1 MPFLKKTTTLID
13 LSHNEMLNI
22 EEEEF
27 SEFFKLLQRFNTKIT
42 KNENRDL
49 SQELLQDIDI
59 LIIGNPIDDYFS
71 NIEIKA
77 IVDFV
82 RIGGNLLILSEYGAD
97 YLQKTNLNDIS
108 GTHFGIYFQKNLI
121 KELNSVNHNSTSIVQ
136 IQRFNN
142 KQIGNGLREVII
154 GGACSL
160 SLSRDAKPLLLTN
173 KKNVWSEKYNSSNE
187 KWIREEE
194 EEEKIVGAYTEYG
207 QGRVV
212 ALGDIDIFTNDS
224 NIGLNQLDNQL
235 LITNIFKWLIEPVK
249 EPELMK
255 FTLNQLGEIQNE
267 MKSINKKID
276 NIIESMTI
284 LEKRISVIEQKSN
297 VLTKNPDVNEFI
309 DKKSGQEK

>member
-13 LSHNEMLNI
+13 LSHNEMLHI
-22 EEEEF
+22 EEDEF
-27 SEFFKLLQRFNTKIT
+27 SEFFKLLQRLNIKIK

-49 SQELLQDIDI
+49 SPELLQDIDI

-77 IVDFV
+77 IIDFV

-108 GTHFGIYFQKNLI
+108 STHFGIYFQKNLI
-121 KELNSVNHNSTSIVQ
+121 KELNSVNQNCTSIVH

-142 KQIGNGLREVII
+142 KQIGNGLREVLI
-154 GGACSL
+154 GGTCSL
-160 SLSRDAKPLLLTN
+160 LLSKDAKPFLFTS

-187 KWIREEE
+187 EWVREEE
-194 EEEKIVGAYTEYG
+194 EEEQIIGAYTEYG

-235 LITNIFKWLIEPVK
+235 LITNTLKWLIEPVK
-249 EPELMK
+249 EPDLMK
-255 FTLNQLGEIQNE
+255 FTLNQLGEIQND
-267 MKSINKKID
+267 MKNINKKID
-276 NIIESMTI
+276 NIIETMTI
-284 LEKRISVIEQKSN
+284 LEKRISDIEQKSN
-297 VLTKNPDVNEFI
+297 ALIKNPDVNKVI
-309 DKKSGQEK
+309 DKKTVQEK

>member
-13 LSHNEMLNI
+13 LSHNEMLHI
-22 EEEEF
+22 EDDEF

-121 KELNSVNHNSTSIVQ
+121 KELNNVNHNSTSIVH

-160 SLSRDAKPLLLTN
+160 FLSRDAKPLLLTN

-212 ALGDIDIFTNDS
+212 ALGDIDLFTNDS

-267 MKSINKKID
+267 MKNINKKID

-297 VLTKNPDVNEFI
+297 VLIKNPDVNEFI

>member
-173 KKNVWSEKYNSSNE
+173 KKKVWSEKYNSSNE

-249 EPELMK
+249 EPELIK

-267 MKSINKKID
+267 MKNINKKID

-309 DKKSGQEK
+309 DKKSSQEK

>member
-27 SEFFKLLQRFNTKIT
+27 SEFFKLLQRFNTKIK

-108 GTHFGIYFQKNLI
+108 GTYFGIYFQKNLI
-121 KELNSVNHNSTSIVQ
+121 KELNSVNHNCTSIVH
-136 IQRFNN
+136 IQSFNN

-160 SLSRDAKPLLLTN
+160 FLSRDAKPLLLTS
-173 KKNVWSEKYNSSNE
+173 KINVWSEKYNSSNE

-249 EPELMK
+249 EPELIK

-267 MKSINKKID
+267 MKNINKKID

>member
-13 LSHNEMLNI
+13 LSHNEMLHI
-22 EEEEF
+22 EEDEF

-142 KQIGNGLREVII
+142 KQIGNRLREVII

-249 EPELMK
+249 ESELMK

-267 MKSINKKID
+267 MKNINKKID

-284 LEKRISVIEQKSN
+284 LEKRISVIEQKS
-297 VLTKNPDVNEFI
+297 KNPDVNEFI

>member
-27 SEFFKLLQRFNTKIT
+27 SEFFKLLQRFNTKIK

-121 KELNSVNHNSTSIVQ
+121 KELNSVNHNCTSIVH
-136 IQRFNN
+136 IQSFNN

-154 GGACSL
+154 GGACSIF
-160 SLSRDAKPLLLTN
+160 LSRDAKPLLLTN

-212 ALGDIDIFTNDS
+212 ALGDIDIFTNEP

-267 MKSINKKID
+267 MRNINKKID